1 MIEIKIIFLI
11 IGTFFMR
18 ENPSLIA
25 KKAIVTVDPTQK
37 TVSVDM
43 LDLVAPLA
51 KTAANKTEEFDLLE
65 KGAISWI
72 PELQP
77 FTAKTCTFQEDNG
90 IHGARISFSYAHPED
105 LQVMGIQF
113 HESKFWVFKDEQ
125 TSKVTGTA
133 IEEKNSLGF
142 ADTTP
147 FSFQIALPADWEN
160 RVREQQ
166 AAGLGLWSPR
176 SGMIRGT
183 EWLETDETWTTKTN
197 SKLFF
202 AELKSEFT
210 HDEKEGEVS
219 FLDNDIL
226 VTSHN
231 LSDKTASK
239 TRYRYSMDHQQ
250 MRLTLIPIHADGKE
264 NTEGKTLYFVFV
276 PKTEG

>member
-25 KKAIVTVDPTQK
+25 KKAIITVDPTQK

-43 LDLVAPLA
+43 LDLVAPLT
-51 KTAANKTEEFDLLE
+51 KTAVNKTEEYDLLK
-65 KGAISWI
+65 KGSLSWI
-72 PELQP
+72 PEMQP

-90 IHGARISFSYAHPED
+90 MLSARISFSYIHPED

-113 HESKFWVFKDEQ
+113 HESKYWVFKDEQ
-125 TSKVTGTA
+125 TSTVTRTV
-133 IEEKNSLGF
+133 IEEENSLGF
-142 ADTTP
+142 ADTAP
-147 FSFQIALPADWEN
+147 FSFQVALPADWEN
-160 RVREQQ
+160 RIREQQ

-202 AELKSEFT
+202 AELKPEFT
-210 HDEKEGEVS
+210 HDDIQGEVS

-226 VTSHN
+226 LTSHN
-231 LSDKTASK
+231 LSDKIAGRTH
-239 TRYRYSMDHQQ
+239 YRYIMDHQQ
-250 MRLTLIPIHADGKE
+250 MRLTLIPVSAEGKE
-264 NTEGKTLYFVFV
+264 NTEGKTLYFVFA